1 MKHLNSPKQTA
12 LTYRMGTH
20 PTFLQRMLARVRTQ
34 TVSDGKRPLAGLTT
48 RASDDPAIALL
59 DAWAVAEDVLTFY
72 QERIAN
78 EGYLRTGTELHS
90 VVELGRTIGYQ
101 LKPGVAASTS
111 LAFTVEAVSTSGIVT
126 LPQGIQVQSVPGQG
140 QFPQTFETEETI
152 KARPEWNRFEPDR
165 RPETIRQT
173 LKRTTRQL
181 ELAGTN
187 TGLEA
192 GDKLLIVG
200 DVLVPELVEG
210 QESERWYLLTLQSVT
225 LSEDNDST
233 IVTWG
238 GTLEE
243 EKDIEP
249 PTNPKLFAFRQ
260 QAALFGHNAP
270 PWEEMPDEIKR
281 EKSGVRSG
289 FYRFTT
295 HHASVAQNQWQA
307 IDFKSPSVE
316 FQALAAHTRGTTD
329 YLFAGTAEEG
339 VFRSTDNGQ
348 TWTACNTG
356 LTNLVVNALFSDDR
370 QYLFAGTTNG
380 MVLFSTDDGDN
391 WSQLSVG
398 SLVEHVITKNSN
410 NEVTSQEWK
419 VVQHGLPNSA
429 IRALLSYQQ
438 GSTRFLFVG
447 TNDGVYRSENNGTTW
462 QPVNSELPT
471 NSTIHA
477 LSRYQSGATTYLF
490 AATNNKIYRSTDD
503 GDSWTE
509 LSTPSGMS
517 GIRAL
522 VSRSD
527 TLFAGTR
534 HGLFEAQ
541 IVNDMNQQSWSA
553 ADASEQK
560 DIRALALLND
570 DLFAPTP
577 FAGSVASEWP
587 GFEIEENERRIDL
600 DSVYDRL
607 LADSWI
613 VLLHES
619 DVAALRQ
626 AQGMAYQIEGVS
638 TVQGDDFTLRSKI
651 SRLQLT
657 SGQGL
662 GAFGADKLR
671 GCEVLLESEPVA
683 LFEQTRARSTPVE
696 GDRITLN
703 SRISTLEVGR
713 RLIVSGK
720 RRRIKIPEHLTGTLK
735 PKDGSEKPLHAG
747 EVLQVMSPP
756 KEIEQNG
763 QTIKQWSLKDQ
774 LGISGVL
781 DTAPDESLMQVP
793 AYEADEMVSEVAVV
807 KAMSDDGERVS
818 ITLGE
823 PLENSY
829 DRATV
834 AIQANIVQATHGE
847 TIADEVL
854 GSGDGTQANQRFR
867 LKKPPLTYL
876 PAPTES
882 GVRSTLTVRV
892 NGIEWQEAASLND
905 LDERSQS
912 YIVRHDSTAQSYIIF
927 GDGKK
932 GARLPSGIEN
942 VVATYRSGMGLEGE
956 VDANTLVLLQ
966 TSPLGVL
973 EVTNP
978 LPASGAAPPDKLDDT
993 RQNAPLS
1000 VLNMDRIVSLSD
1012 FEDFTR
1018 TFAGIGKVQGKL
1030 LWTGHS
1036 YLVHL
1041 TVADSDGDAVP
1052 ENSALYENLLKA
1064 INERRNELLQKM
1076 QIDSYDPLFFKLAG
1090 TIFVD
1095 PRYKKDKVERTV
1107 NDTLQETFSFSKRV
1121 FAQDVAASDVIAV
1134 MQNVAGV
1141 LAVDLDHLYLEDAD
1155 QQLNNLLSAEPARW
1169 QKETQEAKPAQLLLL
1184 KKDGITLTMKQ

>member
-1 MKHLNSPKQTA
+1 MKHLNSPNQTA

-20 PTFLQRMLARVRTQ
+20 PTFLRDMLARVRTQ
-34 TVSDGKRPLAGLTT
+34 PVSDGKRPLAGLTT

-59 DAWAVAEDVLTFY
+59 DAWAVAGDVLTFY

-90 VVELGRTIGYQ
+90 VVELARTIGYQ
-101 LKPGVAASTS
+101 LKPGLAASTS
-111 LAFTVEAVSTSGIVT
+111 LAFTVEAVDTSGIVT
-126 LPQGIQVQSVPGQG
+126 LKQGIKVQSVPGQD
-140 QFPQTFETEETI
+140 QFPQTFETLQTI
-152 KARPEWNRFEPDR
+152 KARPEWNSFEPDR

-173 LKRTTRQL
+173 LKKTTSQL

-200 DVLVPELVEG
+200 DEVANDPN
-210 QESERWYLLTLQSVT
+210 SERWYLLTLQGVT
-225 LSEDNDST
+225 LSDENDST

-238 GTLEE
+238 GTLEAQ
-243 EKDIEP
+243 KNIEP

-270 PWEEMPDEIKR
+270 QWKEMPAEIKR
-281 EKSGVRSG
+281 EKSGVKSG
-289 FYRFTT
+289 FYRFTN
-295 HHASVAQNQWQA
+295 QNQWEEIEFQ
-307 IDFKSPSVE
+307 SPSLE
-316 FQALAAHTRGTTD
+316 FQALAAHRRGTTD

-398 SLVEHVITKNSN
+398 SLVEHVITKNSSN
-410 NEVTSQEWK
+410 QVTSQEWK
-419 VVQHGLPNSA
+419 VVQDGLPNSA

-438 GSTRFLFVG
+438 GATRYFFVG
-447 TNDGVYRSENNGTTW
+447 TNDGVYRSDNNGTTW
-462 QPVNSELPT
+462 QAVNSGLPA

-477 LSRYQSGATTYLF
+477 LSRYQPTSGTAYLF
-490 AATNNKIYRSTDD
+490 AASNDKVYRSTND
-503 GDSWTE
+503 GDNWTE
-509 LSTPSGMS
+509 VSTPSDIS
-517 GIRAL
+517 DIRAL
-522 VSRSD
+522 VSRNN

-534 HGLFEAQ
+534 NALFEAQ
-541 IVNDMNQQSWSA
+541 IVNDMNQASWSA
-553 ADASEQK
+553 ADGSEPK

-570 DLFAPTP
+570 ELFAPTP

-587 GFEIEENERRIDL
+587 GFEIEEDDQRIDL
-600 DSVYDRL
+600 DTVYNRL

-619 DVAALRQ
+619 HVAP
-626 AQGMAYQIEGVS
+626 YQIQSVS
-638 TVQGDDFTLRSKI
+638 TVQGDDFTLRSKT

-657 SGQGL
+657 RGQGL
-662 GAFGADKLR
+662 ASFGGANLR
-671 GCEVLLESEPVA
+671 GSELLLQSEPVA
-683 LFEQTRARSTPVE
+683 LFEQTRARTTPVE
-696 GDRITLN
+696 GERITLDG
-703 SRISTLEVGR
+703 RIPTLEVGR
-713 RLIVSGK
+713 RVIVSGK
-720 RRRIKIPEHLTGTLK
+720 RRRIKIPEHLTNPLLQNQETSPLVLG
-735 PKDGSEKPLHAG
+735 GSEGGLLKAG
-747 EVLQVMSPP
+747 DVLEVMSPP
-756 KEIEQNG
+756 KEVEQNG
-763 QTIKQWSLKDQ
+763 QIRKQWELRDN
-774 LGISGVL
+774 SGFTGTL
-781 DTAPDESLMQVP
+781 LLEQDEDLIREP
-793 AYEADEMVSEVAVV
+793 AYEADEIVSEVGVV
-807 KAMSDDGERVS
+807 KGMSDDGERVT
-818 ITLGE
+818 ITLRDA
-823 PLENSY
+823 LEKSY

-834 AIQANIVQATHGE
+834 TIQANIVQATHGE
-847 TIADEVL
+847 TVADEVL

-892 NGIEWQEAASLND
+892 NGIEWEEAATLND
-905 LDERSQS
+905 LDERCQS
-912 YIVRHDSTAQSYIIF
+912 YIVRHDSASQPYIIF
-927 GDGKK
+927 GDGQK

-942 VVATYRSGMGLEGE
+942 VVATYRSGIGLEGE
-956 VDANTLVLLQ
+956 VEVNTLVLLQ

-973 EVTNP
+973 EVSNP
-978 LPASGAAPPDKLDDT
+978 VPASGAAPPDKLDDT

-1000 VLNMDRIVSLSD
+1000 VLTMDRIVSLSD

-1041 TVADSDGDAVP
+1041 TIADSDGDGVP
-1052 ENSALYENLLKA
+1052 ESSALYESLVKA
-1064 INERRNELLQKM
+1064 INERRNPLLQKM

-1095 PRYKKDKVERTV
+1095 PRYKKENVERDV
-1107 NDTLQETFSFSKRV
+1107 KDRLQETFSFSKRA

-1141 LAVDLDHLYLEDAD
+1141 VAVDLDELYIENNP
-1155 QQLNNLLSAEPARW
+1155 QQLNNLLPAEPARW
-1169 QKETQEAKPAQLLLL
+1169 EKENEKGEAKPAQLLLL
-1184 KKDGITLTMKQ
+1184 KKDGITLTMNP